1 MNKQSL
7 FHSIALVVLLSACAQ
22 SGGGSATETTG
33 AADATPTASPKRQPG
48 SWALLNY
55 TMAFEGKNVAGGM
68 AEMVEAGRSSVG
80 KKQFG
85 GPLCLT
91 TGLAAKDTL
100 EARLEEAIR
109 FGQEWK
115 VVRSTIEDGN
125 VVFEAI
131 MDDPQQGMGKMTI
144 TGILTPTTT
153 DLLLTT
159 DSWQPAPGKGH
170 IHTMIKT
177 ENTRTGECMPG
188 QDFWQ

>member
-1 MNKQSL
+1 MNRQHL
-7 FHSIALVVLLSACAQ
+7 INAVALVILLSACAQ
-22 SGGGSATETTG
+22 GDGGSATEITK
-33 AADATPTASPKRQPG
+33 AADATPAASPKRQPG
-48 SWALLNY
+48 SWAFLNY
-55 TMAFEGKNVAGGM
+55 TMAFEGKNVAGDM
-68 AEMVEAGRSSVG
+68 AEMVEAGRSSIG

-91 TGLAAKDTL
+91 AELAAKDTL
-100 EARLEEAIR
+100 ETRLREAIR

-115 VVRSTIEDGN
+115 VVRSTIKDGN
-125 VVFEAI
+125 VVFEA
-131 MDDPQQGMGKMTI
+131 MTDDPRPGMGKMTI

-177 ENTRTGECMPG
+177 ENTRKGECMPG
-188 QDFWQ
+188 QDVWQ